1 MRVLLMLEPDVIN
14 DLAKRLNAAEA
25 GARQITQPVLQYPD
39 MTIADGYAVQRAW
52 MALKLEE
59 GRVVRGHKIGLT
71 SRAMQQAVNI
81 DEPDYGVLLDDMIRE
96 DGAIMEIG
104 KLIEPRI
111 EAELAFVLKSD
122 LSGPGCTMFDVLDAT
137 TYVVPSL
144 EVLDAR
150 IQRIDPES
158 GRTRT
163 VVETISDN
171 AANCA
176 IVYGGRPVGPTD
188 VDLRRVSAI
197 VQRNGIV
204 EETGVAAGV
213 LNHPAMSMAWLVN
226 RLHQWGEKLRAGEIV
241 LSGSFIRPIPAGKG
255 DVFAADF
262 GELGTVSC
270 SFS

>member
-1 MRVLLMLEPDVIN
+1 MLEPEVIS
-14 DLAKRLNAAEA
+14 DLARRLNAAEA
-25 GARQITQPVLQYPD
+25 DATPVSQPVLQYPE

-52 MALKLEE
+52 IALKLAQ
-59 GRVVRGHKIGLT
+59 GRTVRGHKIGLT
-71 SRAMQQAVNI
+71 SRAMQQAVGI

-96 DGAIMEIG
+96 DGAVMEMET
-104 KLIEPRI
+104 LIEPRI
-111 EAELAFVLKSD
+111 EAELAFTLAGD

-137 TYVVPSL
+137 AYVAPSL

-150 IQRIDPES
+150 IQRIDPET
-158 GRTRT
+158 GRART

-176 IVYGGRPVGPTD
+176 IVYGGRPVRPLD

-213 LNHPAMSMAWLVN
+213 LNHPANSMAWLVN
-226 RLHQWGEKLRAGEIV
+226 RLHQWGEPLRAGEIV
-241 LSGSFIRPIPAGKG
+241 LSGSFIRPIPARKG
-255 DVFAADF
+255 DVFVADF
-262 GELGTVSC
+262 GDLGTVSC

>member
-1 MRVLLMLEPDVIN
+1 MLEPAVIAG
-14 DLAKRLNAAEA
+14 LADRLHAAEGSA
-25 GARQITQPVLQYPD
+25 TQIAQPVLQHPG

-52 MALKLEE
+52 MALKLSE
-59 GRVVRGHKIGLT
+59 GRTVRGHKIGLT

-81 DEPDYGVLLDDMIRE
+81 DEPDYGLLLDDMIRE
-96 DGAIMEIG
+96 DGAVMNMSR
-104 KLIEPRI
+104 LIEPRI
-111 EAELAFVLKSD
+111 EAELAFALKSD

-137 TYVVPSL
+137 AYVTPAI

-150 IQRIDPES
+150 IQRVDPAT
-158 GRTRT
+158 GRTRS

-176 IVYGGRPVGPTD
+176 IIYGGRPVGPTD

-197 VQRNGIV
+197 VQRNGVV

-226 RLHQWGEKLRAGEIV
+226 RLHQWGETLRAGEIV
-241 LSGSFIRPIPAGKG
+241 LSGSFIRPIPARPG
-255 DVFAADF
+255 DVFVADF

-270 SFS
+270 SFSQG